1 MPTGDEKMDVR
12 MDRYTRVCLTVIA
25 VLLTVLIMGLW
36 ADQTPDPP
44 RADAAK
50 PFADSGAQ
58 RKVTQDIQM
67 QTNEK
72 LDELGRLLKSGEV
85 KVQIVEGAEKR
96 SRGANVIKSG
106 SK

>member
-44 RADAAK
+44 RANAAES
-50 PFADSGAQ
+50 FADSGAQ
-58 RKVTQDIQM
+58 RKVTQDLQM

-85 KVQIVEGAEKR
+85 KVQVVEGPKKR